1 MHAKVRYVYSYT
13 HQVQFGCTLTLPAWW
28 CTIMHQL
35 IFWAHCNCTEFN
47 AHCCTLHTATALSS
61 MHTDAHCTL
70 QLHWVQCTLM
80 TRGKSTSIH
89 VYLTSWLT
97 RLIIAFPAA
106 AIMVGVWVYI
116 SQEWVNCSTVL
127 CMQVWTIKFSLI
139 PGCSHSNFDCK
150 TFYNFYEHIYNFSH
164 EPNAQWHIGTVST
177 HKYCISNFHNACTYT
192 DAFIVSLVVC
202 DFAVTICTYVLYIK
216 FIIYLNLR

>member
-35 IFWAHCNCTEFN
+35 IFWAI
-47 AHCCTLHTATALSS
+47 
-61 MHTDAHCTL
+61 
-70 QLHWVQCTLM
+70 VQCTLM

-97 RLIIAFPAA
+97 RLIVAFSAA

-177 HKYCISNFHNACTYT
+177 HKYCISNFRNACTYT